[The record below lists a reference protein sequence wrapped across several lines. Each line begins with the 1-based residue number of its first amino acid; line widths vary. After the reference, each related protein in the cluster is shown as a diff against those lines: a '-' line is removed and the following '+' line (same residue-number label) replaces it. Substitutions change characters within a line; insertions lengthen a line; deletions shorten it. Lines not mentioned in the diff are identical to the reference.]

1 MKLNRNI
8 PPKSKI
14 PEQFELPVTQV
25 LKLNNGL
32 EIYHTEKKKLP
43 IVKMNMIIPAGS
55 CFDDYGNEGLAYL
68 TGLVLDE
75 GASKL
80 NALQL
85 ADEIDKLGSLINVS
99 TTMDHI
105 FLSLT
110 SIAENFERTFALFSF
125 ILKEPRFDKESF
137 EREKKKHTTKII
149 QAFDMPSYIIANA
162 FQKNIF
168 KGSIYDKP
176 ILGYSHTVET
186 LTQQK
191 VKDFYNRYFLN
202 DNMNL
207 ISVGSISSEDLTIL
221 SEKYLGDIKL
231 KTPPKL
237 SKIEFPKNKSRIF
250 FINKE
255 GAAQSEIAVGHIS
268 KDRNAHDFMA
278 AKIANVI
285 LGGQFSS
292 RINLNLREDKGYTY
306 GASSS
311 LEYDKFIGYFSVSTS
326 VQSEFTVPSIK
337 EIRKEINLIRKDI
350 RKDEIAF
357 AKSYLI
363 KQFPLM
369 FETYSQILQRITTKT
384 IHGLDDY
391 YEHYIQDIWDLTKE
405 EILEAANEYFR
416 PEMLTFFVVADKAS
430 VYESL
435 KSIDDLE
442 LIELDIWGNISEPAL
457 KR

>member
-1 MKLNRNI
+1 MKLNRAI
-8 PPKSKI
+8 PPKSRI

-32 EIYHTEKKKLP
+32 DIYHIEKKKLP

-55 CFDDYGNEGLAYL
+55 CFDGYGNEGLPYL
-68 TGLVLDE
+68 TALVLDE
-75 GASKL
+75 GAGKL

-85 ADEIDKLGSLINVS
+85 ADEIDKLGSIISLS

-110 SIAENFERTFALFSF
+110 SIAENFERTLELFSM
-125 ILKEPRFDKESF
+125 ILKEPKFDEVSF
-137 EREKKKHTTKII
+137 EREKKKHITKII

-162 FQKNIF
+162 FQKNVF
-168 KGSIYDKP
+168 NGSIYDRP
-176 ILGYSHTVET
+176 ILGYSHSVET
-186 LTQQK
+186 LTRQK
-191 VKDFYNRYFLN
+191 VKDFYYRYFLN

-207 ISVGSISSEDLTIL
+207 ISVGAITSEDLLKL
-221 SEKYLGDIKL
+221 SEKYLGDIIL
-231 KTPPKL
+231 KAPPNL
-237 SKIEFPKNKSRIF
+237 PKIRFPENKSKIF
-250 FINKE
+250 FINKD
-255 GAAQSEIAVGHIS
+255 GSAQSEIAAGHIS
-268 KDRNAHDFMA
+268 KDRNSPDFMA

-292 RINLNLREDKGYTY
+292 RINLNLREQKGYTY

-326 VQSEFTVPSIK
+326 VQSEFTAPSIS
-337 EIRKEINLIRKDI
+337 EIQKEINLIRKNI
-350 RKDEIAF
+350 RKDEIDF

-391 YEHYIQDIWDLTKE
+391 YEHYIQDVWDLTKE
-405 EILEAANEYFR
+405 EILEAANEYFK
-416 PEMLTFFVVADKAS
+416 PEKLMYFVVGDKAT
-430 VYESL
+430 VYNDL
-435 KSIDDLE
+435 KKIDGLE
-442 LIELDIWGNISEPAL
+442 IIELDTLGNFIN
-457 KR
+457 